1 MLQACDGSYKAVTN
15 ELNLNKLIES
25 TIDYM
30 EETQNEQTQKIRY
43 AQG

>member
-1 MLQACDGSYKAVTN
+1 MLQACDGSYKTVTN

-30 EETQNEQTQKIRY
+30 EETHNEQTQKIRY
-43 AQG
+43 A